1 MSSHMTGVN
10 ESDNA
15 VEIVMTPFVI
25 VRAIV
30 IVRLIVIVIA
40 IVSASVDVAWRGC
53 EGRQTERCEGWQ
65 GLDTRCW

>member
-40 IVSASVDVAWRGC
+40 IVSASVDVAWRRC
-53 EGRQTERCEGWQ
+53 EGR
-65 GLDTRCW
+65 